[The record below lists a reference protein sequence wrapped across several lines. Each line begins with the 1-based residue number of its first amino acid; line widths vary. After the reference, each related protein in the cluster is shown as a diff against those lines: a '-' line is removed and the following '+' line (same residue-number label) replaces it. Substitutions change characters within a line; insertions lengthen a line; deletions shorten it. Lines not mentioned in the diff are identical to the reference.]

1 MEARISQSVVNDEKL
16 YTVILRD
23 VTERLRVERERDD
36 LLAEARTA
44 AEEAESANRAKDEF
58 LATVSHE
65 LRTPLTPILA
75 WTTLL
80 RTRSIDTAT
89 LEKGIA
95 TIERAA
101 TTNMAKRSTLDVL
114 FGRTPMEAGPSVF
127 YRVLLLPLAI
137 KQLLGDADED
147 GQPCAVY
154 GVSKQGDLV
163 C

>member
-1 MEARISQSVVNDEKL
+1 MIGLINEAPWIMPRAIE
-16 YTVILRD
+16 R
-23 VTERLRVERERDD
+23 VTIGPYHHRWTENDD
-36 LLAEARTA
+36 LVQRAFAAANGAEPWM
-44 AEEAESANRAKDEF
+44 
-58 LATVSHE
+58 
-65 LRTPLTPILA
+65 LR
-75 WTTLL
+75 
-80 RTRSIDTAT
+80 
-89 LEKGIA
+89 A

-101 TTNMAKRSTLDVL
+101 TTKMAKRSTVDVL

-154 GVSKQGDLV
+154 GVTKQGDLV